1 MKYKNNPLNI
11 RYNLTLWLGLS
22 GVNHGFCEFD
32 ELQYGLRAGLRIM
45 DTYRRKYGLDTV
57 EKIIKRFAPSY
68 ENDTK
73 AYISF
78 VCKKCGFIK
87 NERLVSNEQY
97 CQLISVMCLFESSFP
112 VSADYIESIMN
123 FYSIRIVP

>member
-32 ELQYGLRAGLRIM
+32 ELQHGLRAGLRIM
-45 DTYRRKYGLDTV
+45 ETYRKKYGLDTV
-57 EKIIKRFAPSY
+57 DKIIKRFAPSY

-78 VCKKCGFIK
+78 VCKKCGFTK
-87 NERLVSNEQY
+87 NERLVSDEQY
-97 CQLISVMCLFESSFP
+97 CQLLSAMCLFESNT
-112 VSADYIESIMN
+112 SILASNIKTLMSI
-123 FYSIRIVP
+123 YSIDIVS

>member
-11 RYNLTLWLGLS
+11 RYNLTLWLGFS

-32 ELQYGLRAGLRIM
+32 ELKHGLRAGLRIM
-45 DTYRRKYGLDTV
+45 ETYRKEYGLDTV
-57 EKIIKRFAPSY
+57 EKIIKRFAPPS

-78 VCKKCGFIK
+78 VCKKCGFLR
-87 NERLVSNEQY
+87 NERLVNDEQY
-97 CQLISVMCLFESSFP
+97 SLLLSAMCLFESNFSIKASNIMYLMSFYKISI
-112 VSADYIESIMN
+112 VS
-123 FYSIRIVP
+123 